1 MRIQTLQFLLVGW
14 SWSLQWLWEDLVSY
28 GQSFLQMGL
37 VGSLQHLQKRL
48 IVVGI
53 RFTEASFW
61 SLKYPAIFSDPS
73 NPSRDI
79 FNQMRE
85 KRNPPHPRM
94 GEPQARSTPPNPGR
108 VQEREWK
115 TRVGIS
121 EINWGWFIG
130 GHFFLELQ
138 NILFREV
145 NFQLRA
151 CGLHW
156 EILQL
161 NHHKL
166 WQVAHWGCFCL
177 FTPLP

>member
-1 MRIQTLQFLLVGW
+1 MPAYPSPGKSVQERGEIYHRRRRRHSSVRLRGTLHQFMTFSRMMRIQTLQFLLVGW

-37 VGSLQHLQKRL
+37 VGSLQHLQKLL

-61 SLKYPAIFSDPS
+61 SSKYPAIFSDPS

-121 EINWGWFIG
+121 EINWTTKHPF
-130 GHFFLELQ
+130 
-138 NILFREV
+138 
-145 NFQLRA
+145 
-151 CGLHW
+151 
-156 EILQL
+156 
-161 NHHKL
+161 
-166 WQVAHWGCFCL
+166 
-177 FTPLP
+177 